1 MKNSHCLD
9 ISIETT
15 DNLII
20 DAIKFIRIN
29 KKGPDTLAIIDHIV
43 QTGQG
48 LDQSSLE
55 KKIAYVGENGVL
67 DSISSHCK
75 DSFYVKGD
83 LPKTLF
89 SHLASH
95 HETPPYTNEAIPL
108 STISQSDC
116 LLDKYQE
123 LNASLKSFVLEQ
135 IYIIKKNC
143 S

>member
-55 KKIAYVGENGVL
+55 KKNSL
-67 DSISSHCK
+67 RRRK
-75 DSFYVKGD
+75 WSFR
-83 LPKTLF
+83 
-89 SHLASH
+89 
-95 HETPPYTNEAIPL
+95 
-108 STISQSDC
+108 
-116 LLDKYQE
+116 
-123 LNASLKSFVLEQ
+123 
-135 IYIIKKNC
+135 
-143 S
+143 